1 VTDPRA
7 RPTSSATVL
16 RTFIGVDLVGFTA
29 ATDAHGDETAAR
41 IAACLVECTLQSL
54 GVDDELVKTIGDGA
68 LLASPDPL
76 RAVQLTERLQE
87 NLNAGEQPLAARIGI
102 HSGEAV
108 AVGSDYIGGAVNL
121 TARLTSAARP
131 GQVLLSA
138 QTAAQVAGSGIS
150 LRPVDSMVFRHVHD
164 VVELFELVPALP
176 DGGAPALDPVCHMRL
191 DGDRLAVTITWR
203 GHRVGFCSELCAQR
217 FAGAPEVY
225 LAHLEDC

>member
-1 VTDPRA
+1 MTDPHA

-29 ATDAHGDETAAR
+29 ATDAHGDDTAAR
-41 IAACLVECTLQSL
+41 IAACLVACTSQSL

-76 RAVQLTERLQE
+76 QAVQLTERLQE

-121 TARLTSAARP
+121 TSRLTSAARP

-138 QTAAQVAGSGIS
+138 QTAAQVADSGIS
-150 LRPVDSMVFRHVHD
+150 LRPVESMVFRHIHD
-164 VVELFELVPALP
+164 AVELFELVP

-191 DGDRLAVTITWR
+191 DGDRLALTITWR
-203 GHRVGFCSELCAQR
+203 GHRVGFCSELCAER
-217 FAGAPEVY
+217 FAGAPEGY